1 MAITPGTTLG
11 RYEIRSHIS
20 TGGMGEVYLAQ
31 DTQLRRA
38 VAIKLLPTSFTQ
50 DEDRVRRFEQ
60 EAYAASA
67 LNHPNILTIYE
78 IGQVDS
84 TRFIAM
90 EYVEGVTLRQH
101 LSRSHTSVPDGGQ
114 TAGAGIKLSEA
125 LDIAIQI
132 ASALSASQSAGI
144 AHRDIKPEN
153 VMVRRDGYVKVLDF
167 GLAKLSER
175 PETDTEAAT
184 RALVNTSPGA
194 VMGTA
199 NYMSPEQARG
209 QAVDARTDIWSLGVV
224 IYEMI
229 AGRLPFEG
237 PTPSHVI
244 VSILEK
250 DPPALARFMTD
261 VPEALEWIV
270 TKALSKDSEDR
281 YQTAREVLTDLRRLK
296 QRLDVGAEMERSVA
310 PHITGAGALP
320 MGTNTRTDAPTVS
333 AFPDQR
339 TVSVDATHTVS
350 SAEYIA
356 RGISGHKLG
365 FGIAAIV
372 LLALAGGG
380 IFLASRM
387 KSTNSGRRP
396 FQQMRLSRLTNT
408 GKAGVA
414 TISPDGK
421 YVVHVNSD
429 GAQSSLWVR
438 QVAAASNVQI
448 VPPAESRFV
457 GQTFSRDGAFVYYV
471 VYEKNSPLG
480 TVYQIPV
487 LGGQQ
492 KKIIEDVDSA
502 ITFSP
507 DSQHFAFVRNYPQS
521 GETALF
527 VANAN
532 GTGEQKIASRQRPN
546 RFDAG
551 PPGPSWS
558 PDGRLIACSVGGP
571 LNGIDR
577 HTIVGIDPNAKN
589 EKPLTSRS
597 WSNLS
602 QLNWTPSGDG
612 IVFGAQEQQN
622 GPVQIFYASYPND
635 QIYKITNDLN
645 NYNGASLSADGSILA
660 TVEGQTTANVW
671 VAPNGDANRTV
682 RITSGNNDGAGRVA
696 WTPDGKIVYSVFT
709 GVVGDLWL
717 ANADGSNPK
726 QLTFDAALNGFP
738 VVTSDNRYIVF
749 LSTRA
754 GGPHIYRMDLDGSNV
769 KQITNGIAE
778 VNPTVTPDN
787 KWIVY
792 QNIDGLGLWKV
803 SLDGGKPERLSDKL
817 VSQPALSPDGKLI
830 ACRYREQDLSPFQL
844 GILSFETGQKVKAID
859 LPPTANTFATLQWAA
874 DGRSVLYIDTRGG
887 VSNIWSQPLD
897 GPAKQLTNFRVDQI
911 FTFDWSRDGKQVLM
925 ARGNIT
931 NDVVLIVET
940 R

>member
-1 MAITPGTTLG
+1 
-11 RYEIRSHIS
+11 
-20 TGGMGEVYLAQ
+20 MGEVYLAQ
-31 DTQLRRA
+31 DTQLRRS
-38 VAIKLLPTSFTQ
+38 VALKILPASFTA

-78 IGQVDS
+78 IGHIDS

-90 EYVEGVTLRQH
+90 EFVEGVTLRQH
-101 LSRSHTSVPDGGQ
+101 LSRSQVHSTDGGH
-114 TAGAGIKLSEA
+114 TVGVGMKLSEA
-125 LDIAIQI
+125 LDIATQI
-132 ASALSASQSAGI
+132 ASALSAAQSAGI
-144 AHRDIKPEN
+144 VHRDIKPEN

-167 GLAKLSER
+167 GLAKLTER
-175 PETDTEAAT
+175 PATDTEAPT

-209 QAVDARTDIWSLGVV
+209 SAVDARTDIWSLGVV

-229 AGRLPFEG
+229 TGRLPFEG
-237 PTPSHVI
+237 PTSSHVI

-250 DPPALARFMTD
+250 DPPPLARFITD
-261 VPEALEWIV
+261 APEALEWIV
-270 TKALSKDSEDR
+270 TKALTKDPDDR
-281 YQTAREVLTDLRRLK
+281 YQTAREILTDLRRLK
-296 QRLDVGAEMERSVA
+296 QRLDVGAEMERSIS
-310 PHITGAGALP
+310 PHITGTGSLST
-320 MGTNTRTDAPTVS
+320 GSITQTDAPTVS
-333 AFPDQR
+333 GLQDQR
-339 TVSVDATHTVS
+339 TVTGDATRTVS

-356 RGISGHKLG
+356 RGIGGHKLG
-365 FGIAAIV
+365 FGIVAII
-372 LLALAGGG
+372 LLAMAGGG
-380 IFLASRM
+380 FFLASKM
-387 KSTNSGRRP
+387 KSARSSGRP
-396 FQQMRLSRLTNT
+396 FQQMRLNRLTNT

-421 YVVHVNSD
+421 YVVHVSSD

-492 KKIIEDVDSA
+492 KKIIEDVDTP

-507 DSQHFAFVRNYPQS
+507 DSQRFAFVRNYPQS

-551 PPGPSWS
+551 SIGPVWS
-558 PDGRLIACSVGGP
+558 PDGGLIACAVGGP
-571 LNGIDR
+571 INGIDR
-577 HTIVGIDPNAKN
+577 HTIVGLDPNTKK
-589 EKPLTSRS
+589 EKPLNSRT
-597 WSNLS
+597 WSFIS

-612 IVFGAQEQQN
+612 IVLGAQEQPN

-635 QIYKITNDLN
+635 QLFQITNDLN
-645 NYNGASLSADGSILA
+645 NYNGASLSADGLILA
-660 TVEGQTTANVW
+660 TVESQTTANVW
-671 VAPNGDANRTV
+671 VAPNGDANKAL

-696 WTPDGKIVYSVFT
+696 WTPDGRIVYSVFT
-709 GVVGDLWL
+709 GTVGDLWL
-717 ANADGSNPK
+717 ANADGSSPK

-738 VVTSDNRYIVF
+738 AVTTDGHYIVF

-754 GGPHIYRMDLDGSNV
+754 GGPHIYRMDLNGSNV

-778 VNPTVTPDN
+778 VNPAITPDN

-792 QNIDGLGLWKV
+792 QNIDDLGLWKIP
-803 SLDGGKPERLSDKL
+803 LDGGTPQRVSDKL
-817 VSQPALSPDGKLI
+817 ISQPAISPDGKLI
-830 ACRYREQDLSPFQL
+830 ACRYRQQDLSPFQL
-844 GILSFETGQKVKAID
+844 GIVSLETGQTVKAID
-859 LPPTANTFATLQWAA
+859 LPPTANAFPSLQWTA

-887 VSNIWSQPLD
+887 VSNIWSQSLD
-897 GPAKQLTNFRVDQI
+897 GPAKQLTNFRTDQI
-911 FTFDWSRDGKQVLM
+911 FTFEWSRDGKQLLM
-925 ARGNIT
+925 ARGNVT

-940 R
+940 K